1 MNTKNTVFTKLFAK
15 TKQDLKNQKVSLA
28 TIEDLKLRNEGAQS
42 DFGVYDDMLN
52 DWVIRYIDLQNEVN
66 GLINMADI
74 SNNSMLDLDNAM
86 SEFATNAE
94 SLGINPFRFDEY
106 SDATQTLG
114 SYENNIEDL
123 NDTLGVAKTMQQL

>member
-66 GLINMADI
+66 GLVNMADI
-74 SNNSMLDLDNAM
+74 ANNSILDLDYAM

>member
-1 MNTKNTVFTKLFAK
+1 MNTKNTVFAKLFKK

-74 SNNSMLDLDNAM
+74 AANSISDLDYAM

>member
-28 TIEDLKLRNEGAQS
+28 TIEDLKLRTEGAQS
-42 DFGVYDDMLN
+42 DSDVYDNMLN

-66 GLINMADI
+66 GLVNMADI
-74 SNNSMLDLDNAM
+74 AANSMLDLDNAM

-106 SDATQTLG
+106 SSATLTLG
-114 SYENNIEDL
+114 SYENNIEDV

>member
-74 SNNSMLDLDNAM
+74 ANNSMLDLDNAM

>member
-1 MNTKNTVFTKLFAK
+1 MNTKNTVFSKLFAK

-66 GLINMADI
+66 GLVNMADI
-74 SNNSMLDLDNAM
+74 AANSILDLDYAM

-94 SLGINPFRFDEY
+94 SLGVNPFQFDEY
-106 SDATQTLG
+106 SDATQTLT